1 MIIKKLSK
9 NLIFTAGVSLVVS
22 CSSVAYA
29 MPGGEPISPAR
40 AMEVTVIKGEK
51 LSALLGK
58 SSKNYSVMAM
68 VDGSLQAIPYQFDD
82 VNLRGFVFTPGG
94 KLEIDGEEDIIEAQ
108 DELALMYKDT
118 GPLAEQELL
127 ASQEGKVLAELVFSD
142 AGHVSYAYVFEGNS
156 QRSDKKYTHFNKET
170 GLVKTSAYS
179 LQVDP
184 DNLLQWSDYH
194 YEGFTNSQSILDNMK
209 LRVHAKMGFF
219 KATIHNGLIPNRI
232 VAIKNGAVRTVIEMD
247 AGLSVFGIQLATAG
261 ASVVVTEN
269 TTEFPVYITI
279 PAAAGIIADKLV
291 VDISLDF
298 NDLEGMLTR
307 TQLGPKE
314 PLVAGSKKGN
324 PEDYKVDLEHSWLSA
339 SSTKNWDIVAIFKRD
354 PNFVATLNTLYK
366 DNVRGDEPDSPERM
380 EGSFPQVGYIATNI
394 PAGIDTFL
402 GIDLYYSPDFWQGNN
417 VEKSIYEIQNHIVP
431 SVNSL

>member
-1 MIIKKLSK
+1 MIIKKLSENFILK
-9 NLIFTAGVSLVVS
+9 AGLGLVAA

-29 MPGGEPISPAR
+29 LPEGEPISPAR

-51 LSALLGK
+51 LTPLLGK
-58 SSKNYSVMAM
+58 SSEKYSVMAM
-68 VDGSLQAIPYQFDD
+68 VDGSLQAIPYQIDD
-82 VNLRGFVFTPGG
+82 VNQRGFIFTAGG
-94 KLEIDGEEDIIEAQ
+94 KLKIDGEEGIFEAH

-118 GPLAEQELL
+118 GPLAELDVL

-142 AGHVSYAYVFEGNS
+142 ADHVSYAYVFEGNS
-156 QRSDKKYTHFNKET
+156 QRSDRKYTHFDKET
-170 GLVKTSAYS
+170 GLIKTTAYS

-184 DNLLQWSDYH
+184 DNLLQWADYH
-194 YEGFTNSQSILDNMK
+194 YEGFTGGKSILDTMK

-232 VAIKNGAVRTVIEMD
+232 VAIKNGAVRTIIEMD
-247 AGLSVFGIQLATAG
+247 AGLSIFGIQLATAG

-269 TTEFPVYITI
+269 TTEFPVFITI
-279 PAAAGIIADKLV
+279 PAAAGIIANKLV

-298 NDLEGMLTR
+298 NELEGMRSR

-314 PLVAGSKKGN
+314 PLIAGSEKGN

-339 SSTKNWDIVAIFKRD
+339 SSNNNWDIVAIFKRD
-354 PNFVATLNTLYK
+354 ANFVATLNTLYK
-366 DNVRGDEPDSPERM
+366 DNIRGDEADGPERM
-380 EGSFPQVGYIATNI
+380 EGSFPQFGYIATDI

-402 GIDLYYSPDFWQGNN
+402 GIDLFYSPDFWQGNN
-417 VEKSIYEIQNHIVP
+417 VERSIYEIQNHIVP
-431 SVNSL
+431 TVNFL